1 MTSLREEYEA
11 LEHKILA
18 PAASFSSKTK
28 GRLKEEPRDPVRT
41 EYQRDRDRIIHS
53 KAFRRLSHKTQVFI
67 APEKDHYRTRLTHAL
82 EVAQISRTVARAL
95 RLNEDLTEA
104 IALGHDL
111 GHTPFGHIGEE
122 ALTDCLKE
130 VNAPKKI
137 FRHNEQSLRVVDF
150 IEKKGRG
157 LNLTYEV
164 RDGILNHTGDK
175 DPETLEGQVVKICDR
190 IAYVNHDID
199 DALRAGVISFS
210 DLPQEPIAVL
220 GQTHGERIN
229 TLVNDMIKASADLE
243 RIRLSPEVGKALNEL
258 RSWLFEAVYL
268 NPYAK
273 SEDKK
278 AKQML
283 KELFYYFY
291 ERPQELP
298 EAFKPQDEEELPVR
312 ICDYI
317 AGMTDRFA
325 LRVFEELFVPRRWMV

>member
-1 MTSLREEYEA
+1 MNLREQYEA
-11 LEHKILA
+11 LELKILA
-18 PAASFSSKTK
+18 PAASFSSKSR
-28 GRLKEEPRDPVRT
+28 GRLKEEPKDPVRT

-111 GHTPFGHIGEE
+111 GHTPFGHIGED
-122 ALTDCLKE
+122 ALTECLQE
-130 VNAPKKI
+130 VGAPKSI
-137 FRHNEQSLRVVDF
+137 FRHNEQSLRVVD
-150 IEKKGRG
+150 IVERKGKG

-164 RDGILNHTGDK
+164 RDGILNHTGDT
-175 DPETLEGQVVKICDR
+175 DPETLEGQIVKICDR

-199 DALRAGVISFS
+199 DALRAGIISFS
-210 DLPQEPIAVL
+210 DLPRGPINIL
-220 GQTHGERIN
+220 GRTHGERIDA
-229 TLVNDMIKASADLE
+229 LVKDMIKASSDLQ
-243 RIRLSPEVGKALNEL
+243 RIRLSPEIESSLLEL

-268 NPYAK
+268 NPEAK

-283 KELFYYFY
+283 KELFYYYF
-291 ERPQELP
+291 ERPEELP
-298 EAFKPQDEEELPVR
+298 KSFKPENEEELPIR

-325 LRVFEELFVPRRWMV
+325 LRLFEEIFVPKRWMV